1 MKKTA
6 ILSLLLVVL
15 LSLSACGSAGVT
27 ATESES
33 LISETNQTESTETVS
48 TASSSEMFTDRDMEI
63 GYNEETSARITLSGD
78 SASSDSDAVQISG
91 STVTITEEGTYIL
104 SGTLND
110 GMIIVNAEDTDKIQL
125 ILDNVEITN
134 STSAAIYVL
143 EADKAFITTA
153 SGSENTL
160 ANGGEYVAIDDN
172 NIDAVIFSK
181 SDLTLNGAGILNIN
195 AAAGHGVVSKDDLIL
210 TSGTYNI
217 TAASHGLSGKDSVRI
232 ANGTYTITS
241 GKDGI
246 HAENTDDT
254 SLGFLYISDGNFI
267 ITADGD
273 CISASAYLQI
283 EDGSFTI
290 TTGEGSASVTMTAG
304 TMDFGQQ
311 GRFQNQTTTTTNTTE
326 DDSVSQK
333 GIKSDG
339 TITITG
345 GTFVTDT
352 VDDSIHSNSDILIT
366 SGQFELRTGD
376 DAIHSDTAVTIQN
389 GDFTIAYCYE
399 GIEGQSVT
407 IDGGTFD
414 ITSVDDGINAGGGT
428 DSSGFGGARPGQEQF
443 TSSSDSFITINGGD
457 FVIISTGDCVDSNG
471 TLTINSGTL
480 DLTCNGSGNTAIDC
494 DGTYTNNGGDVTTND
509 GSENN
514 PGQMGGQG
522 GMGQGHGGH

>member
-6 ILSLLLVVL
+6 ILSLFLVIL
-15 LSLSACGSAGVT
+15 FSLSACNTAGNSEE
-27 ATESES
+27 AESS
-33 LISETNQTESTETVS
+33 SSGISQTETVESVS
-48 TASSSEMFTDRDMEI
+48 TESSSEMFTDRDMEI
-63 GYNEETSARITLSGD
+63 GYDEETSAHITLSGT

-91 STVTITEEGTYIL
+91 TTVTITDEGTYIL

-110 GMIIVNAEDTDKIQL
+110 GMIVVSAEDTDKIQL
-125 ILDNVEITN
+125 VLDNVEITN

-143 EADKAFITTA
+143 EADKVFITTA

-160 ANGGEYVAIDDN
+160 TNGGEYVAIDDN

-181 SDLTLNGAGILNIN
+181 SDLTLNGAGTLTIN
-195 AAAGHGVVSKDDLIL
+195 AAAGHGVVSKDDLVL

-246 HAENTDDT
+246 QAENTDDT
-254 SLGFLYISDGNFI
+254 SLGFLYIAGGTFT

-273 CISASAYLQI
+273 GMSAGACLQI

-290 TTGEGSASVTMTAG
+290 TTGEGSASVTMTTD
-304 TMDFGQQ
+304 TMDFGQP
-311 GRFQNQTTTTTNTTE
+311 GDFQNQTTTTE
-326 DDSVSQK
+326 DDTASQK
-333 GIKSDG
+333 GIKADG
-339 TITITG
+339 AITITG
-345 GTFVTDT
+345 GSFVTDT

-366 SGQFELRTGD
+366 GGEFELKTGD
-376 DAIHSDTAVTIQN
+376 DAIHSDTAVTIQS

-399 GIEGQSVT
+399 GIEGLSVT
-407 IDGGTFD
+407 IDDGTFD

-428 DSSGFGGARPGQEQF
+428 DSSGFGGGRPGQEQF
-443 TSSSDSFITINGGD
+443 ASSSDSFITINGGN

-471 TLTINSGTL
+471 ALTINGGTL
-480 DLTCNGSGNTAIDC
+480 DLTCNGSGNTTIDC
-494 DGTYTNNGGDVTTND
+494 DGSYTNNGGDVTTND

-514 PGQMGGQG
+514 PGQMGGGMGGQG
-522 GMGQGHGGH
+522 GMRPGR